1 MHVGSILDFKEKCI
15 EHVHCW
21 VITNKRNMFSSQ
33 EITFI
38 STKIGK
44 FNKPLYYSLDNPIF

>member
-1 MHVGSILDFKEKCI
+1 MQVGSILDFKEKCI